1 MWQTCTKYSQ
11 WIRDI
16 VVKNVGDSFSSLSS
30 ISVSFYPQPLIVI
43 KHKVAQPETT
53 SKLGTVPYK
62 NSESSLSHPGTSKL
76 RKSLLLLCVCVWHV
90 HNFLCHNRNYGHDSW
105 SSETS
110 SPPWLCTWFVHNF
123 QGNQKFAIQRWL
135 VVTEL
140 HTGWHRQLIIMIF
153 IYDYNHPKALCSVQP
168 SVQGA

>member
-110 SPPWLCTWFVHNF
+110 FYPQPDCVRGFCTISKVIKNLRFSVGWLWQNCTRADIASW
-123 QGNQKFAIQRWL
+123 
-135 VVTEL
+135 
-140 HTGWHRQLIIMIF
+140 
-153 IYDYNHPKALCSVQP
+153 
-168 SVQGA
+168 

>member
-90 HNFLCHNRNYGHDSW
+90 HNFQCHNRNYGHDSW

-110 SPPWLCTWFVHNF
+110 SPFYPHPDCVRGLCTISKVIKNLRFSV
-123 QGNQKFAIQRWL
+123 GWL
-135 VVTEL
+135 WQNCTRADIAS
-140 HTGWHRQLIIMIF
+140 W
-153 IYDYNHPKALCSVQP
+153 
-168 SVQGA
+168 